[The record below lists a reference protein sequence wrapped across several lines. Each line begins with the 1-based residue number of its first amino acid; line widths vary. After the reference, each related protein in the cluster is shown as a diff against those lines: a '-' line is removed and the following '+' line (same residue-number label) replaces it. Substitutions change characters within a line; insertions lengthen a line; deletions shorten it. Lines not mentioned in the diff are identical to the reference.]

1 MHAEQ
6 QKIKH
11 LNIKPGS
18 VLLVWFSFCFRF
30 PLLLVLS
37 FGSGASEPAR
47 DLKSFPQWNLGSQQD
62 PCESSSPGEL
72 HLELLQHALIGQGWK
87 AGPRMSLEKGSRRVR

>member
-18 VLLVWFSFCFRF
+18 VLLVWFSFCFRL

-37 FGSGASEPAR
+37 FGSGASEPGEPEI
-47 DLKSFPQWNLGSQQD
+47 FPSV
-62 PCESSSPGEL
+62 EL
-72 HLELLQHALIGQGWK
+72 RVP
-87 AGPRMSLEKGSRRVR
+87 AGPL